1 MILPPPPTPSSFAF
15 APPTSSSAAVLS
27 QCRALWKLG
36 PCQPPLP
43 SLRKGRGRERKLQQ
57 GRSGRSDRVRA
68 QLRAGTEVQE
78 AHRVRVQS
86 QSVARSPQGVGE
98 PAACASLFDAG
109 ISQSGRAA
117 RLPRDRRGGP
127 FPQRG
132 QREERSGAEPALSLG
147 AQRPRR
153 RRRQAGAAAAAAQ
166 ARGQPSAHPRHPA
179 LRRARRSAGAA
190 TREWT
195 KQDGRDLSLVLERA
209 VLASAQ
215 CHLGRPEEH
224 GGSHLPAGGGPLPR
238 LPRGLLHLHGAA
250 HLREVRRAG
259 APALLHTRTQRAQSP
274 APWRTPP
281 RSGSHLPTFVFTVG
295 SPIPRPVWPLGS

>member
-1 MILPPPPTPSSFAF
+1 MILPPPPPLLPPLPLRPLLLLQQRFFLSAGLSGSS
-15 APPTSSSAAVLS
+15 APASLLFHLGAREEDRSANSSSAGAGVLIVCEPNS
-27 QCRALWKLG
+27 EPGQRCRRRTGCGSRARAWPAALRAWASRPRVPRCLTRASANQG
-36 PCQPPLP
+36 VRPGCHVTGEAALFP
-43 SLRKGRGRERKLQQ
+43 SAARGRR
-57 GRSGRSDRVRA
+57 
-68 QLRAGTEVQE
+68 
-78 AHRVRVQS
+78 
-86 QSVARSPQGVGE
+86 
-98 PAACASLFDAG
+98 
-109 ISQSGRAA
+109 
-117 RLPRDRRGGP
+117 
-127 FPQRG
+127 
-132 QREERSGAEPALSLG
+132 GAEPALSLG